1 MLRNDHSLRSESCC
15 VMRLSDNTDSRW
27 DLSRRRLLQMG
38 GLGLM
43 GVSLPQLLAAQDAAQ
58 ATDHKPLADSAVIIF
73 LNGGPSH
80 LDMWDVKTDAPD
92 GIRGEFQAISSSV
105 PGYFMSEHLPKL
117 AQLAHRSTIVRS
129 MHHGVNNAH
138 AAAVYAA
145 MTGHDRGEIGGGARP
160 TDYPTPGAVLD
171 KLRPPT
177 VNAVSHVCLPYIT
190 QEGAGGPPQPGF
202 FAGFLGQ
209 QHDPLFVLRDPNA
222 ADFSVP
228 EMSLQVGVSDQ
239 RLDARRTLMSVLDQR
254 LAQQDRAGGMTGL
267 QHRAFDLLTSRSAQE
282 ALRLSAETGPV
293 RDAYGRNIYGQS
305 VLLARRLIE
314 AGTRLVTISWAPNA
328 NATWDTHGSNFKMLR
343 ETLLPQLDAACSS
356 LIQDF
361 AERGLLERTVIAIM
375 GDFGRTPK
383 INGNNAGRDHWN
395 FCYSLMLVGG
405 GFQQGLIYGTSDKT
419 GAFPALSPLTPGDI
433 VSTIYHTLGLRHDR
447 MIYDPIDRPHR
458 LVPTGDVVK
467 ELLV

>member
-1 MLRNDHSLRSESCC
+1 MTQPHWESQRTL
-15 VMRLSDNTDSRW
+15 VLA
-27 DLSRRRLLQMG
+27 RRQLLQVG

-43 GVSLPQLLAAQDAAQ
+43 GVCLPRLLAAQENSAAL
-58 ATDHKPLADSAVIIF
+58 DIKPTADSAVIVF

-92 GIRGEFQAISSSV
+92 GIRGEFQAIPTSV
-105 PGYFMSEHLPKL
+105 PGYFVSEHLPKL
-117 AQLAHRSTIVRS
+117 ARQMHRSVVVRS

-145 MTGHDRGEIGGGARP
+145 MTGHDRGEIGGGTRP

-190 QEGAGGPPQPGF
+190 KEGAGGPPQPGF

-209 QHDPLFVLRDPNA
+209 QHDPLFVLNDPNA

-239 RLDARRTLMSVLDQR
+239 RLDARRSLMNVLDHR
-254 LAQQDRAGGMTGL
+254 MAKRDRAGGMSGL
-267 QHRAFDLLTSRSAQE
+267 QQRAFDLLTSRSAQE
-282 ALRLSAETGPV
+282 ALRLATEPEKV

-314 AGTRLVTISWAPNA
+314 AGTRLVTISWAPDA
-328 NATWDTHGSNFKMLR
+328 NATWDTHGSNFQKLKNP
-343 ETLLPQLDAACSS
+343 LLPQLDAACSS
-356 LIQDF
+356 LIEDF
-361 AERGLLERTVIAIM
+361 AQRGLLERTLIAIM

-405 GFQQGLIYGTSDKT
+405 GLKQGLIYGSSDKT

-433 VSTIYHTLGLRHDR
+433 VSTIYHCLGLRSDR
-447 MIYDPIDRPHR
+447 LIYDPLERPHR
-458 LVPTGDVVK
+458 LVPTGDVVS
-467 ELLV
+467 ELLA